1 MPVLKNKTQGRY
13 VNVSKNIVEDKSLS
27 LKDRGLLVTLLSF
40 PDNWHFTVSGL
51 ATIIPDGKHAI
62 NTSLNKLIDM
72 GYVTKEQGRGEAGKF
87 SEINLEVHEI
97 PVKPMTEKPT
107 SGNQL
112 PEKPETEEP
121 IPGNHEQ
128 LNNNRESNNKL
139 NSNGVNSNKYRK
151 SDKKNKFNN
160 FEQRD
165 YGDMSELER
174 LLIE

>member
-1 MPVLKNKTQGRY
+1 M
-13 VNVSKNIVEDKSLS
+13 
-27 LKDRGLLVTLLSF
+27 GL
-40 PDNWHFTVSGL
+40 HFTVSGL

-72 GYVTKEQGRGEAGKF
+72 GYVTKEQGRSEAGKF

-97 PVKPMTEKPT
+97 PVKPMTEKPM

-112 PEKPETEEP
+112 PEKPEAEEP

-128 LNNNRESNNKL
+128 LNNN
-139 NSNGVNSNKYRK
+139 GVNSNKCRK

-160 FEQRD
+160 FDQRD
-165 YGDMSELER
+165 YGDMTELER